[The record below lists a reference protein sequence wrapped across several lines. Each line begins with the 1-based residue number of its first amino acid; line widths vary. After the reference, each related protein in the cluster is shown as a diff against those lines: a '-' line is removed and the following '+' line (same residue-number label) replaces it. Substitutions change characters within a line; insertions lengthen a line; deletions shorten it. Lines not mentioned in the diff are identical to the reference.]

1 MSGSPVLF
9 GSPNSLVLAA
19 SVSSGSRGSFD
30 SDGSFV
36 LTFLVLLSGSSVSRG
51 SSRYHDCSGSSGPFG
66 NRACFGSYGFYGFR
80 GSCSSLLSYQVR

>member
-51 SSRYHDCSGSSGPFG
+51 SSR
-66 NRACFGSYGFYGFR
+66 
-80 GSCSSLLSYQVR
+80 LLDIMIVLVRLVLLVIVLVLVLMAFMVFVVLLV

>member
-1 MSGSPVLF
+1 MSGSSVLF

-19 SVSSGSRGSFD
+19 SVSSGWRGSFD

-51 SSRYHDCSGSSGPFG
+51 SSR
-66 NRACFGSYGFYGFR
+66 
-80 GSCSSLLSYQVR
+80 LLDIMIVLVRLVLLVIVLVLVLMAFMVFVVLLV